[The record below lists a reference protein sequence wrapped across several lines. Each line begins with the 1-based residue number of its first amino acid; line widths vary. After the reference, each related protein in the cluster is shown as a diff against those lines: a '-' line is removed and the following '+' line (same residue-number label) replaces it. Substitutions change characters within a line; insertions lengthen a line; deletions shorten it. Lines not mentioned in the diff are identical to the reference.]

1 MSLGHLLWEAI
12 NLMFIG
18 MISVGSF
25 LSILVF
31 IIPLLN
37 KFLPEDP
44 VPANLSGTTTNTAPS
59 QPELIAVISAAV
71 QQYRQKHRE

>member
-44 VPANLSGTTTNTAPS
+44 VPASPSGTANTAPS
-59 QPELIAVISAAV
+59 QAELVAVISAAV